1 MAVLDGVKTRA
12 STSSELLR
20 FFMKNKI
27 WWLMPMV
34 VILLVFGV
42 LIVVAESSALGPL
55 IYSLF

>member
-1 MAVLDGVKTRA
+1 MSVLDGMKTRA
-12 STSSELLR
+12 NSSGELLR

-27 WWLMPMV
+27 WWLMPMIV
-34 VILLVFGV
+34 VLLVFGI